1 MNIYEAASLGARTG
15 NPIIRM
21 ICPSVMIYPT
31 DTADCCRIVDITN
44 PTNVGLHW
52 EPTLDDLTSK
62 DWAVVPLVNDLSFE
76 PEK

>member
-21 ICPSVMIYPT
+21 ICPSVMIYP
-31 DTADCCRIVDITN
+31 AVGRIVDITN
-44 PTNVGLHW
+44 PTSVGLHW